1 MKLKKLDKK
10 VKILW
15 FIESVIWVALILVGV
30 ILPIIFADESVKLI
44 LALSL
49 GIPMGLLSIFLLVYP
64 ILRYNFYSYYYDEE
78 RILIYKGVIFKRSVI
93 LPVRQIQDIHIYQGP
108 LMLIMG
114 LSGVSVSTA
123 GSNFNIACINKN
135 DAKIMVDDLETNLNN
150 RLGDN
155 TNEEV

>member
-64 ILRYNFYSYYYDEE
+64 ILRYHFYSYYYDEE

-108 LMLIMG
+108 LMHIMG

>member
-64 ILRYNFYSYYYDEE
+64 ILRYHFYSYYYDEE

>member
-64 ILRYNFYSYYYDEE
+64 ILRYHFYSYYYDEE

-135 DAKIMVDDLETNLNN
+135 DANIMVDDLETNLNN

>member
-15 FIESVIWVALILVGV
+15 FIESAIWVALILVGV

-64 ILRYNFYSYYYDEE
+64 ILRYHFYSYYYDEE
-78 RILIYKGVIFKRSVI
+78 RILIYKGVIFKKSVI